1 MTAAVGNS
9 PLSAEVDGILNPKKD
24 AGREV
29 TADVSGGSVSSQVKS
44 AGNTNLFDGAQKKLG
59 KQDFLTLLVTQ
70 LKYQDPLQPTE
81 NTEFVA
87 QLAQFSNLEGTQN
100 INTSIEDLGKQ
111 ITDMV
116 GNQAASSSTISNASA
131 TNLLG
136 KFARVNAK
144 DIAYV
149 SGQSKTVELNVHTDA
164 GVDPVLSIVDKDG
177 EIVNVMPLKPGAD
190 TKVSWDGT
198 RMDGKKAPTGNYSLK
213 VTSRDGTTE
222 AGYTYFENRI
232 QGITYAKEGV
242 RLEING
248 QKIGMDQVVHVGE
261 PEAAE

>member
-1 MTAAVGNS
+1 MTTSIGSS
-9 PLSAEVDGILNPKKD
+9 PLTSEVDSILNPKKD

-29 TADVSGGSVSSQVKS
+29 TADISGSGVNSQVKS
-44 AGNTNLFDGAQKKLG
+44 AGNTNLFDGGQKKLG

-116 GNQAASSSTISNASA
+116 GNQAGSATTISNASA

-149 SGQSKTVELNVHTDA
+149 SGQSQPVQLDVHTDA
-164 GVDPVLSIVDKDG
+164 GVDPVH
-177 EIVNVMPLKPGAD
+177 PGQGRPNRERD
-190 TKVSWDGT
+190 
-198 RMDGKKAPTGNYSLK
+198 APEGRNRRQYQLG
-213 VTSRDGTTE
+213 RDPHG
-222 AGYTYFENRI
+222 R
-232 QGITYAKEGV
+232 
-242 RLEING
+242 
-248 QKIGMDQVVHVGE
+248 
-261 PEAAE
+261 

>member
-1 MTAAVGNS
+1 MTASISTKTV
-9 PLSAEVDGILNPKKD
+9 SADVDGILNPKKD

-29 TADVSGGSVSSQVKS
+29 TGDVSGGSVSSQVKS
-44 AGNTNLFDGAQKKLG
+44 SGNTNLFDGAQKKLG

-116 GNQAASSSTISNASA
+116 DNQAGSASTISNASA

-149 SGQSKTVELNVHTDA
+149 SGQSKVVELNVHTDA
-164 GVDPVLSIVDKDG
+164 GVDPVMSIVDKDG
-177 EIVNVMPLKPGAD
+177 EIVNVMPLKPGTDA
-190 TKVSWDGT
+190 KVSWDGT
-198 RMDGKKAPTGNYSLK
+198 RLDGKKAPTGNYSLK
-213 VTSRDGTTE
+213 VTGRDGITE

-232 QGITYAKEGV
+232 QGITYSKDGV

-261 PEAAE
+261 PPKAE

>member
-1 MTAAVGNS
+1 MTAAIGNK
-9 PLSAEVDGILNPKKD
+9 PLSTDVDSILNPKKD
-24 AGREV
+24 PGREV
-29 TADVSGGSVSSQVKS
+29 TADMSGGSVSSQVKS

-111 ITDMV
+111 ITSMV
-116 GNQAASSSTISNASA
+116 DGQAGSATTISNASA

-136 KFARVNAK
+136 KFARVTAK

-149 SGQSKTVELNVHTDA
+149 SGQSKAVELSVHTDA
-164 GVDPVLSIVDKDG
+164 GVDPVLSILDKDG
-177 EIVNVMPLKPGAD
+177 NIMNVMTLQAGAD
-190 TKVSWDGT
+190 AKVSWDGT
-198 RMDGKKAPTGNYSLK
+198 RMDGKKAQTGNYSLK
-213 VTSRDGTTE
+213 VTSRDGATE

-232 QGITYAKEGV
+232 EGITYAKDGV

-261 PEAAE
+261 PPSAE

>member
-1 MTAAVGNS
+1 MTAPIGNS
-9 PLSAEVDGILNPKKD
+9 PLSADVDGILNPKKD

-29 TADVSGGSVSSQVKS
+29 TADVSGGSVNSQVKS
-44 AGNTNLFDGAQKKLG
+44 TGNTSLFNGAERNLG

-116 GNQAASSSTISNASA
+116 DNQAKSSSTISNSSA

-149 SGQSKTVELNVHTDA
+149 SGQSKPVELSVHTDA
-164 GVDPVLSIVDKDG
+164 GADSVLSILDKDG
-177 EIVNVMPLKPGAD
+177 EIMNVMELKPGTDA
-190 TKVSWDGT
+190 KVSWDGT

-222 AGYTYFENRI
+222 TGYTYFENRI
-232 QGITYAKEGV
+232 QGITYAKDGV

-248 QKIGMDQVVHVGE
+248 QKIGMNQVVHVGE
-261 PEAAE
+261 PAAAE